1 MLFFNN
7 LRDGV
12 KIHVYKQY
20 GDTTG
25 VQYYIL
31 QGPWVK
37 RLRQLPREQKV
48 LSDKTITACTSRVDF
63 YISIYLS
70 IYLYSTLLRINALNE
85 KFDLLFTNKKFCVT
99 THQEFPLSAAFSPNL
114 KLEQEKPENCL
125 PQSLGLSQVGNSQ
138 QHK

>member
-48 LSDKTITACTSRVDF
+48 LSDNTITACTSRVDF
-63 YISIYLS
+63 YISITLPINLS
-70 IYLYSTLLRINALNE
+70 IYLSTYLSMHASYAYSIHKEDLILFNIAAWNRRRIKTPPAPTDTKNNDKKLASSIRHAEVHLN
-85 KFDLLFTNKKFCVT
+85 
-99 THQEFPLSAAFSPNL
+99 
-114 KLEQEKPENCL
+114 
-125 PQSLGLSQVGNSQ
+125 
-138 QHK
+138 

>member
-1 MLFFNN
+1 MYLCIYVSMY
-7 LRDGV
+7 LCIYLSIYLSV

-48 LSDKTITACTSRVDF
+48 LSDNTITACTSRVDF
-63 YISIYLS
+63 YMV
-70 IYLYSTLLRINALNE
+70 A
-85 KFDLLFTNKKFCVT
+85 
-99 THQEFPLSAAFSPNL
+99 
-114 KLEQEKPENCL
+114 EQTIL
-125 PQSLGLSQVGNSQ
+125 VRQSR
-138 QHK
+138 

>member
-12 KIHVYKQY
+12 KIHVYIQY

-25 VQYYIL
+25 VQYYML

-48 LSDKTITACTSRVDF
+48 LSDNTITACTSRVDF
-63 YISIYLS
+63 YKMHRWIDGI
-70 IYLYSTLLRINALNE
+70 
-85 KFDLLFTNKKFCVT
+85 
-99 THQEFPLSAAFSPNL
+99 AA
-114 KLEQEKPENCL
+114 
-125 PQSLGLSQVGNSQ
+125 
-138 QHK
+138 